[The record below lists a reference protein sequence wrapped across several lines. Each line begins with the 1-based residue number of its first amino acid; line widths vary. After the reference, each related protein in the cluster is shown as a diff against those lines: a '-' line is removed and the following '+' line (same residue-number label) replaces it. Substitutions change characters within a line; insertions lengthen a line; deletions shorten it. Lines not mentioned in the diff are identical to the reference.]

1 METIKLLEEIR
12 NDFVGKNDGD
22 PTIKRVCNVMINE
35 YKSRSKD
42 INIPLL
48 DKADFHNLMSDYRH
62 APISDQEKVVDK
74 FEAVKDWIR
83 KNYKEL

>member
-12 NDFVGKNDGD
+12 NDYVSKFEGD
-22 PTIKRVCNVMINE
+22 PSIKRVCTVMINE

-48 DKADFHNLMSDYRH
+48 DKSDFHNLMSDYRH
-62 APISDQEKVVDK
+62 APISNQEKVVSK

>member
-12 NDFVGKNDGD
+12 NDYVSKTDGD
-22 PTIKRVCNVMINE
+22 PAIKRACDVMINE

-42 INIPLL
+42 INIPIL

-62 APISDQEKVVDK
+62 APISDQEKVVSK
-74 FEAVKDWIR
+74 FEAVKNWIR